1 MLEDDPV
8 GRLKVYVYEL
18 PTKYNKKMVAK
29 DSRCLSHMFA
39 AEIFMHRFLLS
50 SAIRT
55 LNPEEADWFYTPVY
69 TTCDLTPWG
78 HPLPFKSPRIMRSA
92 IQFISKHW
100 PYWNR
105 TEGADLF
112 FVVPHDFGACFH
124 YQVRCG
130 AINHESSYVLPTQ
143 HRENLV
149 WKLIKW
155 NPRPIVP
162 PTQYF
167 IILFVFTS
175 RIIHLLCIQ
184 IFPLFRKRRQLSEES
199 FHCFAVRRWSR
210 LLGTK
215 IMSA

>member
-1 MLEDDPV
+1 VLEDDPV

-92 IQFISKHW
+92 VQFISKRW

-105 TEGADLF
+105 TEGADHF

-124 YQVRCG
+124 YQV
-130 AINHESSYVLPTQ
+130 I
-143 HRENLV
+143 
-149 WKLIKW
+149 KLEF
-155 NPRPIVP
+155 R
-162 PTQYF
+162 TSE
-167 IILFVFTS
+167 LFFFHTVFPSHLLQFAS
-175 RIIHLLCIQ
+175 RIIRLMRIKKQLM
-184 IFPLFRKRRQLSEES
+184 FRKRRLSIEES
-199 FHCFAVRRWSR
+199 FRCFAVLRWSR
-210 LLGTK
+210 LSGRRT
-215 IMSA
+215 MSASRKGLSPSHHTLLHRK

>member
-1 MLEDDPV
+1 VLEDDPV

-92 IQFISKHW
+92 IQFISSHW

-105 TEGADLF
+105 TDGADHF

-124 YQVRCG
+124 YQVNQG
-130 AINHESSYVLPTQ
+130 IINLELLYIKSWKHTMSLIYILNTTKSFSSNV
-143 HRENLV
+143 
-149 WKLIKW
+149 
-155 NPRPIVP
+155 PIV
-162 PTQYF
+162 T
-167 IILFVFTS
+167 
-175 RIIHLLCIQ
+175 LLHVQPWDLICIW
-184 IFPLFRKRRQLSEES
+184 F
-199 FHCFAVRRWSR
+199 FHDSGRE
-210 LLGTK
+210 GH
-215 IMSA
+215 